1 MANNVYFF
9 VAQEAVPRVTT
20 YPGKKKILK
29 HTLSFVFTK
38 QGIKIQLFQL
48 EQPLAINDSTQI
60 YSRLKSEKLQ

>member
-1 MANNVYFF
+1 MSIFLLL
-9 VAQEAVPRVTT
+9 RKLS
-20 YPGKKKILK
+20 PGLLPIQKKKKNLK